1 MLQPDR
7 ATRRTDGAAPWP
19 RTASV
24 DETGRRHE
32 NAAMQAAPTLRAA
45 TGAAPSGQPSP
56 ITARVLCTDLAGL
69 RSQALGL
76 AEAAGFVTDFRVIA
90 PKRPWNLLSP
100 MLWPDSRCAIDGAA
114 LALPEGDLLIGA
126 GGAAARL
133 LATLRR
139 PDLPAVIIQ
148 HPRMDS
154 DRFDAVIAAK
164 HDELSG
170 PNVVVTRTALHRV
183 TPERLALERTL
194 WAPHFA
200 HLPRPLVAVLVGGS
214 NGRYR
219 LDTAAARK
227 LAEGLARMMDRDR
240 VGLML
245 TPSRRTD
252 AAARAL
258 LDEALR
264 PRGAWLWNM
273 QGANPYFGM
282 LAVADAIVVT
292 ADSVSM
298 VSEAV
303 ATEVPV
309 MLARLPGKSAR
320 IGAFMD
326 DMLACG
332 RARAF
337 DGRLETWATAP
348 LNDTPMAAA
357 ALRRL
362 LGV

>member
-1 MLQPDR
+1 MQVAPTLM
-7 ATRRTDGAAPWP
+7 AAAGAAPGEQSP
-19 RTASV
+19 
-24 DETGRRHE
+24 
-32 NAAMQAAPTLRAA
+32 
-45 TGAAPSGQPSP
+45 P

-76 AEAAGFVTDFRVIA
+76 AEAAGFSPDLRVIA
-90 PKRPWNLLSP
+90 PKRPWTMLSP
-100 MLWPDSRCAIDGAA
+100 MLWPDPPAAIDQAA
-114 LALPEGDLLIGA
+114 LAPPEGDLLLGA
-126 GGAAARL
+126 GGAAARV
-133 LATLRR
+133 LAALRR
-139 PDLPAVIIQ
+139 PDLPSVIIQ
-148 HPRMDS
+148 HPRMDAG
-154 DRFDAVIAAK
+154 RFDAVVVAK
-164 HDELSG
+164 HDRLTG
-170 PNVVVTRTALHRV
+170 PNVIVTRTALHRV
-183 TPERLALERTL
+183 TQKRLELERAL

-219 LDTAAARK
+219 LDTGAARN

-252 AAARAL
+252 SAARAI
-258 LDEALR
+258 LDEALY
-264 PRGAWLWNM
+264 PRGAWIWNG
-273 QGANPYFGM
+273 QGENPYFGM

-303 ATEVPV
+303 ATAAPV
-309 MLARLPGKSAR
+309 MLARLPGKSSR

-332 RARAF
+332 RVRSF
-337 DGRLETWATAP
+337 EGRLQTWPALP
-348 LNDTPMAAA
+348 LDDTPLAAA

>member
-1 MLQPDR
+1 MQVAPTLM
-7 ATRRTDGAAPWP
+7 AAAGAAP
-19 RTASV
+19 R
-24 DETGRRHE
+24 E
-32 NAAMQAAPTLRAA
+32 Q
-45 TGAAPSGQPSP
+45 SGPL
-56 ITARVLCTDLAGL
+56 TARILCADLAGL

-76 AEAAGFVTDFRVIA
+76 AEAAGFATDPRVIA
-90 PKRPWNLLSP
+90 PKRPWTLFSP
-100 MLWPDSRCAIDGAA
+100 MLWPDPRCAIDQAA
-114 LALPEGDLLIGA
+114 LAPPEGDLLLGA

-148 HPRMDS
+148 HPRMDAGQ
-154 DRFDAVIAAK
+154 FDVVVAAK
-164 HDELSG
+164 HDGLTG
-170 PNVVVTRTALHRV
+170 PNVIVTRTALHRV
-183 TPERLALERTL
+183 TQERLALERAL

-219 LDTAAARK
+219 LDTGAART

-252 AAARAL
+252 PAARAIL
-258 LDEALR
+258 AEALA
-264 PRGAWLWNM
+264 PRGAWIWDM
-273 QGANPYFGM
+273 QGENPYFGM

-303 ATEVPV
+303 ATAAPV
-309 MLARLPGKSAR
+309 MLARLPGKSSR
-320 IGAFMD
+320 IGAFID

-332 RARAF
+332 RARSF
-337 DGRLETWATAP
+337 EGRLQTWNAAP
-348 LNDTPMAAA
+348 LDDTPAAAA
-357 ALRRL
+357 ALRRM